1 MKCNKCA
8 KPTVFEIE
16 KDWDIPSNV
25 VVAKCQRCEN
35 KGVREVTDFMKEP
48 VRCTKCGA
56 WKMEGLSCSICAK
69 INAPSAQGITHKQH
83 NITRTTCTYAVHVVM
98 SGVKVMGKR
107 NCGVDHTKE
116 RLTIWDRMLNQFDR
130 GDTLHA
136 CGRLS
141 KPEHEPRRGL
151 LVSSWA
157 VAVGILVCLIA
168 LETTAIEVD
177 TAQAVNYK
185 KSIVTVTPKQYAKA
199 ALNDDKQYKCILE
212 LYRRESNWRSE
223 ARNGSHYGIP
233 QLRNEIMLSKTPIEQ
248 TALGIKYI
256 RHRYGTT
263 VDQVPNA
270 CKALNHLK
278 TKGWH

>member
-1 MKCNKCA
+1 
-8 KPTVFEIE
+8 
-16 KDWDIPSNV
+16 
-25 VVAKCQRCEN
+25 
-35 KGVREVTDFMKEP
+35 
-48 VRCTKCGA
+48 
-56 WKMEGLSCSICAK
+56 
-69 INAPSAQGITHKQH
+69 
-83 NITRTTCTYAVHVVM
+83 M

-107 NCGVDHTKE
+107 NCGVNHIKD
-116 RLTIWDRMLNQFDR
+116 RLTIRDGMLNRFDKA
-130 GDTLHA
+130 GTLLA
-136 CGRLS
+136 FGRLS
-141 KPEHEPRRGL
+141 KPERKPRRGEL
-151 LVSSWA
+151 ASSWA
-157 VAVGILVCLIA
+157 IAFGLLLCLVL

-177 TAQAVNYK
+177 TAQAITTKPV
-185 KSIVTVTPKQYAKA
+185 ITVTPKQYAKA
-199 ALNDDKQYKCILE
+199 ALNDDKQYECILE

-233 QLRNEIMLSKTPIEQ
+233 QMRNEIMLSKTPIEQ

>member
-1 MKCNKCA
+1 
-8 KPTVFEIE
+8 
-16 KDWDIPSNV
+16 
-25 VVAKCQRCEN
+25 
-35 KGVREVTDFMKEP
+35 
-48 VRCTKCGA
+48 
-56 WKMEGLSCSICAK
+56 
-69 INAPSAQGITHKQH
+69 
-83 NITRTTCTYAVHVVM
+83 
-98 SGVKVMGKR
+98 MGK
-107 NCGVDHTKE
+107 TKR
-116 RLTIWDRMLNQFDR
+116 RLTCDNVNEFDR
-130 GDTLHA
+130 AGMLLA
-136 CGRLS
+136 FGRLL
-141 KPEHEPRRGL
+141 KPERKPRRGEL
-151 LVSSWA
+151 ASSWA
-157 VAVGILVCLIA
+157 IAFGILLCLVT

-185 KSIVTVTPKQYAKA
+185 KSIITVTPKQYAKA
-199 ALNDDKQYKCILE
+199 ALNDDKQYECILE

-233 QLRNEIMLSKTPIEQ
+233 QLRNEIMLNKTPIEQ